1 MVTVENGIASV
12 VAIDRVAVK
21 DTSLP
26 KGHQEPGE
34 SLQQTAIR
42 EVLEETGF
50 RAKPVE
56 YLGEFTYE
64 VKNDANKK
72 ITMVTV
78 HWFLMLIESG
88 KPRKVN
94 NVKTLKK
101 GVYHFNVK
109 NNSIE
114 QLRKGSNKNFLVDNT
129 GQSFVGDSSCVII
142 LSAVL
147 DRTRIKYEERGYR
160 FILMECG
167 HVAQNLYLIS
177 EAMRLK
183 CCAIGGFVDEEFNK
197 LLDIHG
203 IDVLQQ
209 TIRYP
214 LLKNVELQ
222 KEKQSVTEEINK
234 DRFEPNIAVWD
245 YAWNE
250 AFWRGSSLARPYTGN
265 VNDLNDI
272 SITDVQKFIDE
283 ISFNKGV
290 LCIAG
295 NFDTNYALNI
305 VEKYF
310 GDIKNKGKNAAQK
323 IAPHKGGSL
332 KILPNN
338 TDNTYLMFGF
348 KTIKKDHNDTHALRL
363 ISRLLG
369 GSFSGILVNELRE
382 KGFIYDWVLDQDL
395 LQETGYIYFK
405 TSTGRKFLN
414 ETIKQICYS
423 FKRVAK
429 GKFSKEEFE
438 IAQSQTIGE
447 LLLNMETT
455 ADYNGWYGEQEFL
468 SGKSYTPQEIA
479 KIYKEITIDS
489 VAKVAKKY
497 FTANNWYLGLVGKA
511 SPKEIERELI
521 ADVEPTVEMLGK
533 IRELNVGKRMN
544 IDRTRY
550 VPLD

>member
-1 MVTVENGIASV
+1 MQQEIISLTNGLKVIL
-12 VAIDRVAVK
+12 IN
-21 DTSLP
+21 LP
-26 KGHQEPGE
+26 E
-34 SLQQTAIR
+34 SLACMASLYLPAGYKYDPIDKPGLAHISEHVMLAGTQKYPTSKDLDAATTRFGGLQTA
-42 EVLEETGF
+42 
-50 RAKPVE
+50 
-56 YLGEFTYE
+56 FTWIDYQLH
-64 VKNDANKK
+64 
-72 ITMVTV
+72 TV
-78 HWFLMLIESG
+78 
-88 KPRKVN
+88 
-94 NVKTLKK
+94 
-101 GVYHFNVK
+101 
-109 NNSIE
+109 
-114 QLRKGSNKNFLVDNT
+114 
-129 GQSFVGDSSCVII
+129 
-142 LSAVL
+142 
-147 DRTRIKYEERGYR
+147 RIPKDKFE
-160 FILMECG
+160 
-167 HVAQNLYLIS
+167 N
-177 EAMRLK
+177 
-183 CCAIGGFVDEEFNK
+183 
-197 LLDIHG
+197 G

-222 KEKQSVTEEINK
+222 KEKQSVIEEINK

-382 KGFIYDWVLDQDL
+382 KGLIYDWVLDQDL

-405 TSTGRKFLN
+405 TSTGRKYLN

-511 SPKEIERELI
+511 NPKEIEE
-521 ADVEPTVEMLGK
+521 TVNLS
-533 IRELNVGKRMN
+533 L
-544 IDRTRY
+544 
-550 VPLD
+550 